1 MTTNTNAALREKLID
16 MIAEH
21 LSGTYRCLR
30 VWEAWNFG
38 TMSQDDFD
46 DVGESDTPAELAAA
60 ILAALATAAAAV
72 PAIPDAITHT
82 IQRALVKFSDSEL
95 ERLRTLR
102 EPENAAVATFGM
114 ARIAAQQ
121 NIDDA
126 DAALNWLAAAAKAEP
141 AEASKKDRP

>member
-1 MTTNTNAALREKLID
+1 MKTPLNARIRK
-16 MIAEH
+16 
-21 LSGTYRCLR
+21 C
-30 VWEAWNFG
+30 
-38 TMSQDDFD
+38 
-46 DVGESDTPAELAAA
+46 
-60 ILAALATAAAAV
+60 AALATAAV

-102 EPENAAVATFGM
+102 EPEKAAVATFGM

-126 DAALNWLAAAAKAEP
+126 DAALLMNFVTSPTRKRSRRNYYRAKGIVLH
-141 AEASKKDRP
+141 DRVLNEERFFHD